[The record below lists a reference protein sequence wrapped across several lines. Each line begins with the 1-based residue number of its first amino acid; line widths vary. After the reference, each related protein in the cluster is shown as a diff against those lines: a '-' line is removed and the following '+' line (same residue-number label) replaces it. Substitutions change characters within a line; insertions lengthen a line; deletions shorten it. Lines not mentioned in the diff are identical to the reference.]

1 MIPLELFLGAIVAA
15 VIGWGA
21 WALWGV
27 ITLTFDPP
35 DDVVD
40 EIEQEREF
48 LEAVQRASQSD
59 PLVEVRRN
67 VWVRRSRL

>member
-1 MIPLELFLGAIVAA
+1 MIPLELFIGAIAVT
-15 VIGWGA
+15 VIGWGT
-21 WALWGV
+21 WAIWGV
-27 ITLTFDPP
+27 INLTFNPP
-35 DDVVD
+35 GDMID

-48 LEAVQRASQSD
+48 LEAVQRAAQSD